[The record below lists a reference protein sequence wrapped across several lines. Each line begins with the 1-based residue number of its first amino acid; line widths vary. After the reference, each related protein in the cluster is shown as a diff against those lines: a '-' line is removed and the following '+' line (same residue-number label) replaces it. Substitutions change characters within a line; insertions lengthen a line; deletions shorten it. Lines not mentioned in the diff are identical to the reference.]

1 MNFFSPIRFALPL
14 LCAVL
19 VSCNDKA
26 IPVPGDE
33 TILIAGD
40 ATSDSFEES
49 RDRWEAK
56 NYENYSFEFR
66 GGPEQ
71 LTPIR
76 PYPSILIRVVNNKV
90 LSATEIAS
98 GNPAEPLW
106 EDEPTGYKTIDGL
119 FEWIASRI
127 QDPDAYLIATYDAV
141 SGFPITAHSMKKG
154 FVNGGLVFSIQKI
167 TVK

>member
-19 VSCNDKA
+19 VSC
-26 IPVPGDE
+26 GDE
-33 TILIAGD
+33 TILTPGD

-56 NYENYSFEFR
+56 NYRTYAFEFE
-66 GGPEQ
+66 GGHEQ
-71 LTPIR
+71 LAPIR
-76 PYPSILIRVVNNKV
+76 PYPSILIRVVDNKV

-98 GNPAEPLW
+98 GKPAEPLW
-106 EDEPTGYKTIDGL
+106 ENEPTGYKTIDGL

-127 QDPDAYLIATYDAV
+127 QDPNAYTVVTYDAA
-141 SGFPITAHSMKKG
+141 SGFPITAYSMNKDAI
-154 FVNGGLVFSIQKI
+154 NSGLLFRIRKI
-167 TVK
+167 TVIQ

>member
-33 TILIAGD
+33 TILIAGET
-40 ATSDSFEES
+40 TSDSFEES

-56 NYENYSFEFR
+56 NYRTYAFEFE
-66 GGPEQ
+66 GGHEQ
-71 LTPIR
+71 LIPIR
-76 PYPSILIRVVNNKV
+76 YPSILIRVVNNKV

-119 FEWIASRI
+119 FEWIESRI
-127 QDPDAYLIATYDAV
+127 QDPNAYTVATYDAA
-141 SGFPITAHSMKKG
+141 SGFPITAYSMNKDAI
-154 FVNGGLVFSIQKI
+154 NSGLLFRIRKI
-167 TVK
+167 TVIQ